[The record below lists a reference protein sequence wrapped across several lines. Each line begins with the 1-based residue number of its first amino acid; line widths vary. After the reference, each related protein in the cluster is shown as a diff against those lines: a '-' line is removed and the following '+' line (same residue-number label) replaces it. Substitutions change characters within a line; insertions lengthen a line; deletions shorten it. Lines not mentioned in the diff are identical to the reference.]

1 MCITL
6 FSSFLWRLLYD
17 EFSFPF
23 LNLVNSL
30 RIQETPGKIA
40 YIWQIKRVQTDASA
54 IKFALGYRFTEIG
67 QIFHNISQLSCK
79 ASSKVNGSG
88 QDPIWMTRKPRK
100 GDLREFKAQN
110 FPGSAQEACAFGARL
125 GNQSVFTPDP
135 RLVWRTQIHY
145 SHCIHN
151 WRITEFELHP
161 SVLCVFGAGMMLC
174 CLSA

>member
-30 RIQETPGKIA
+30 RIQLQEKSHTAGPNRRERDKVCTG
-40 YIWQIKRVQTDASA
+40 
-54 IKFALGYRFTEIG
+54 FHRFTEIG

-88 QDPIWMTRKPRK
+88 QDPVWMTRKPRK
-100 GDLREFKAQN
+100 GDLREFKAQK

-161 SVLCVFGAGMMLC
+161 SVLCVFGAGMILC

>member
-1 MCITL
+1 MRRFIQDVNIRRRILLSL
-6 FSSFLWRLLYD
+6 FEPGISPQ
-17 EFSFPF
+17 EF
-23 LNLVNSL
+23 
-30 RIQETPGKIA
+30 TPKN
-40 YIWQIKRVQTDASA
+40 RVHLTNWAGPNRRERD
-54 IKFALGYRFTEIG
+54 KVCTGFHRFTEIG

-88 QDPIWMTRKPRK
+88 QDPVWMTRKPRK
-100 GDLREFKAQN
+100 GDLREFKAQK
-110 FPGSAQEACAFGARL
+110 FPGSAQEACAFCARL